1 MSPLETTIKLDSKF
15 TKKEFEELVKIFFS
29 TDIWTKFYPNTL
41 ETIHIKG
48 SGFNVSDIILEK
60 YIDNTGYYI
69 FNFIVDSIEIG
80 QNEANISWIG
90 TCVKP
95 HLDPKKFNCSLKYS
109 LKYKSKSIYFT
120 RTISIKHDIDNTTLD
135 FNELLSS
142 HYLFLDFVQ
151 KYSQFL
157 LK

>member
-69 FNFIVDSIEIG
+69 FNFIVDSIEI
-80 QNEANISWIG
+80 E
-90 TCVKP
+90 
-95 HLDPKKFNCSLKYS
+95 
-109 LKYKSKSIYFT
+109 
-120 RTISIKHDIDNTTLD
+120 
-135 FNELLSS
+135 
-142 HYLFLDFVQ
+142 
-151 KYSQFL
+151 
-157 LK
+157 